1 MSLID
6 LRRQGPRDGSRR
18 TQFGQHRCGS
28 LRLRELG
35 QDILNQVPCFVAVEA
50 AGAAAGRSWGRGFLV
65 DASNRRDDTLID
77 VERLVGDQHSGING
91 AAWMIRSEQIVRLTT
106 VGTKHELLAIREK
119 LRVRNP
125 QDKLVNSW
133 LARDHVETLGVRF
146 SLRLR
151 PGAAMVGT
159 YNK

>member
-1 MSLID
+1 VSLID
-6 LRRQGPRDGSRR
+6 LIGQARRDGSRR

-35 QDILNQVPCFVAVEA
+35 QDILNQVPCFLAVEA
-50 AGAAAGRSWGRGFLV
+50 AGSAARRSWSRGFFV
-65 DASNRRDDTLID
+65 GASNRRDDALIN
-77 VERLVGDQHSGING
+77 VECLVGDQHSGING
-91 AAWMIRSEQIVRLTT
+91 AAWMIRSEQIAHLTT
-106 VGTKHELLAIREK
+106 VGTKHELIAIREK

-125 QDKLVNSW
+125 QDKLVNSR
-133 LARDHVETLGVRF
+133 LTRDHVETLGVRF

-159 YNK
+159 YTK